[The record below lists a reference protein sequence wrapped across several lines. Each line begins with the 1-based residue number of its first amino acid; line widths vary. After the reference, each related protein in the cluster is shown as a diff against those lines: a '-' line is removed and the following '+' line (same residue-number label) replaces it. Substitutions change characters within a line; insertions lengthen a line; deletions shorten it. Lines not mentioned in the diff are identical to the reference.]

1 MKHGSGDAHLTATD
15 GMSPI
20 HAAAQ
25 AGQISCMEWLVGR
38 AGVSPRYKA
47 EDGATP
53 AHFAAA
59 SGQVNCGTSQV
70 FEIDIYHPRVRGS
83 LIRFYDDIGCY
94 SYSDIH
100 ITLWSSL
107 EPRPSSPRFH
117 LAALEKNYSPIFL
130 QVCEMKY
137 G

>member
-1 MKHGSGDAHLTATD
+1 MRAVD

-25 AGQISCMEWLVGR
+25 AGHIPCLTFLTSID
-38 AGVSPRYKA
+38 VSLRQQA

-59 SGQVNCGTSQV
+59 SG
-70 FEIDIYHPRVRGS
+70 EVRERG
-83 LIRFYDDIGCY
+83 REEGR
-94 SYSDIH
+94 
-100 ITLWSSL
+100 
-107 EPRPSSPRFH
+107 EGAREGGR
-117 LAALEKNYSPIFL
+117 E
-130 QVCEMKY
+130 